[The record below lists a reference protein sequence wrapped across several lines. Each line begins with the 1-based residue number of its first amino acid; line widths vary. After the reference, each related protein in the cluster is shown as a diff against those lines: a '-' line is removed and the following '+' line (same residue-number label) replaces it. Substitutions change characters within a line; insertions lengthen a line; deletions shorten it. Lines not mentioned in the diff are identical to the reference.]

1 MPFRGCKEKAE
12 RLLVILSVH
21 KNGHIR
27 ESATTEQQRAGKG
40 AKEDV
45 KLRIF

>member
-12 RLLVILSVH
+12 RLLVVLSVH

-27 ESATTEQQRAGKG
+27 ESASTEQQRADRGTK
-40 AKEDV
+40 ADV
-45 KLRIF
+45 KLGIF